1 MRAVLLA
8 SVFSFALVLCALPAR
23 AEPIT
28 VFAAASLKNAFD
40 VIGDAFTE
48 QTGTQVVISYAGTSV
63 LARQIE
69 QGAPADIFASAH
81 PVWMDY
87 LDERSL
93 INTETRATIAGNRLV
108 LIAQQNTQIDARPNL
123 GSANDM
129 LQILGNDGRLA
140 VALVDAVPAG
150 IYGREAMTNLG
161 IWDALLPRLVQT
173 DNVRAALRLVALG
186 EASLGIVYASDAVA
200 EPGVMQLAV
209 FDSERHRPIGYD
221 VALTQYSKH
230 AQALT
235 FMRFLRSPSARDAL
249 SSNGFS
255 IMSCPLAPQVGH
267 CDGVE

>member
-1 MRAVLLA
+1 MRVVLLA
-8 SVFSFALVLCALPAR
+8 SVFSFALVLVALPAR

-40 VIGDAFTE
+40 VIGAAFTE
-48 QTGTQVVISYAGTSV
+48 QMGTQVVISYAGTSV

-87 LDERSL
+87 LDERGL
-93 INTETRATIAGNRLV
+93 INTETRTTLAGNTLV
-108 LIAQQNTQIDARPNL
+108 LIAPQNTQIEAQPNL

-129 LQILGNDGRLA
+129 LRMLGEDGRLA
-140 VALVDAVPAG
+140 LALVDAVPAG
-150 IYGREAMTNLG
+150 IYAREVMTNLG
-161 IWDALLPRLVQT
+161 IWNALLPRLVQT

-200 EPGVMQLAV
+200 EPHVMQLAA
-209 FDSERHRPIGYD
+209 FDSERHSPIVYD
-221 VALTQYSKH
+221 VALTEFTKH
-230 AQALT
+230 TQALA
-235 FMRFLRSPSARDAL
+235 FMRFLQSASVRDAL

-255 IMSCPLAPQVGH
+255 IMSCPLASQVGH